1 MSSLVFDLAEVEAF
15 LDSRQIKT
23 NQQLAAKPDDP
34 ALLLASRLEPMRKM
48 AIIELLRFINERP
61 MTPGHQ
67 IASVYAFYLG
77 ASAGQVIGVLDS
89 FGIRPPLIPELI
101 SVAMTFA
108 TKAAHQGSPDVT
120 LFEMKPVS

>member
-1 MSSLVFDLAEVEAF
+1 MSSHVFDLAEVEAF
-15 LDSRQIKT
+15 LDSRQIKA

-61 MTPGHQ
+61 MTPGDL